1 MTAESRITER
11 IESRRK
17 AVQMVMEANPD
28 VKWVADKLREV
39 FSAKLIYLQSGDVVY
54 GNLGLGVPI
63 GLMQIKPKSRK
74 KQ

>member
-1 MTAESRITER
+1 
-11 IESRRK
+11 
-17 AVQMVMEANPD
+17 MVMEANSD
-28 VKWVADKLREV
+28 VKWVAEKLREV

-54 GNLGLGVPI
+54 GNLELGVPI